1 VRVSARADYAVR
13 AAAELATAAP
23 GAVLTGEE
31 IARRQGIPYR
41 FLVQILRE
49 LAHAGLV
56 ESRRGPEG
64 GFLLARPPGEVTV
77 ADVIRAVDG
86 PLAAVQGRAPEAVRY
101 AGAAAALDEVWIA
114 SRAALRAVL
123 ERVSLADLAA
133 GELPDDVRR
142 LAAEPEARTRR

>member
-1 VRVSARADYAVR
+1 MRVSAKADYALR
-13 AAAELATAAP
+13 AGAELATVPA
-23 GAVLTGEE
+23 GTVLTGEE
-31 IARRQGIPYR
+31 LARRQGIPYR

-49 LAHAGLV
+49 LAHSGIV

-64 GFLLARPPGEVTV
+64 GFLLARPAAEVTL

-101 AGAAAALDEVWIA
+101 PGAAARLEEVWIA
-114 SRAALRAVL
+114 ARAALRRVL
-123 ERVSLADLAA
+123 ERVTLADLAA
-133 GELPDDVRR
+133 GRLPDDVAD